1 MSTKPLD
8 PVDEIR
14 AIRANL
20 SKRYGNDPR
29 KLGEYYQQL
38 QKQYGNRLV
47 TSTHKPKPSEPVEL
61 VPHATNPT

>member
-1 MSTKPLD
+1 MNTKPLD

-20 SKRYGNDPR
+20 SKRYDNDPR

-38 QKQYGNRLV
+38 QKKYGARLV
-47 TSTHKPKPSEPVEL
+47 TSTVKSKPAESVERAT
-61 VPHATNPT
+61 HATKST